1 VALQCLVEVLAVPIE
16 SCARAETCKEIVETC
31 AACDTDD
38 KEAEDSGKEEEA
50 LAVDPFSV
58 YDISTERSL
67 GS

>member
-38 KEAEDSGKEEEA
+38 KEAEDRKEEEA